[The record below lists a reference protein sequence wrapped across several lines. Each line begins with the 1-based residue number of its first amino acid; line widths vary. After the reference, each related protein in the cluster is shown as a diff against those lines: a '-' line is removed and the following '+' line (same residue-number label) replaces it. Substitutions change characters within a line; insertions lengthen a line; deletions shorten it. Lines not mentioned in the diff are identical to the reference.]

1 MLKVA
6 KKKEKDDLQTVREN
20 KKTIESDYFS
30 SFSFS
35 STTSS
40 DHSKPELVSC
50 AINQY
55 RENIG
60 NKKIRKRKQNKKFK
74 IQLFSCLKGKKIRGR
89 RVQIGWTRF
98 L

>member
-1 MLKVA
+1 MNVESGEEEGKRGSSNS
-6 KKKEKDDLQTVREN
+6 KRKQ
-20 KKTIESDYFS
+20 KTIESDYFS

-60 NKKIRKRKQNKKFK
+60 NKKLGKGNKTKNSKSNCFH
-74 IQLFSCLKGKKIRGR
+74 
-89 RVQIGWTRF
+89 V
-98 L
+98 